1 MLLFIIVY
9 ILVDYSQ
16 YDYLCNN
23 LVCQKIVFAIQNIFT
38 CRSDYS
44 MNIVNIKNIY
54 TYILYIVGWN
64 KNYVCIILGVASPFV
79 VIKLSL
85 YTPCE
90 LKGSEVIGRVILIL

>member
-16 YDYLCNN
+16 YDYLCNS

-44 MNIVNIKNIY
+44 INIVNIRYIY
-54 TYILYIVGWN
+54 NALLVEIKTIFVLYW
-64 KNYVCIILGVASPFV
+64 
-79 VIKLSL
+79 
-85 YTPCE
+85 E
-90 LKGSEVIGRVILIL
+90 LLPHL